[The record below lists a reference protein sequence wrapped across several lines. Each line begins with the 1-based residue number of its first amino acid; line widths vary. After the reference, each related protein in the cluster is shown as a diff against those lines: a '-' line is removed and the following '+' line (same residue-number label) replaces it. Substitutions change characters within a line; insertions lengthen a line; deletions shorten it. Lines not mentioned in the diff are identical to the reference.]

1 VTDTNEPPTD
11 DDQRPLRAGEDILLV
26 DRKSREYL
34 RKLTPGKILHL
45 RSGNLVMDDIIG
57 QPEASMATNSGGES
71 FLVLRPTYATLIPH
85 LPRKAQ
91 VIYPKDVGL
100 ILLWGDIHPG
110 ARVLEVGTG
119 PGALTMALLRAVGPT
134 GHVYSYELRED
145 FAEMAR
151 ANVERFHGPA
161 PQWTLRLADIGD
173 GILESNL
180 DRILIDLPEPWR
192 LLPEAWRALRPGAVL
207 VAYVPT
213 VLQMKH
219 FVDRAR
225 VCGFAAVEAMESML
239 RNWHIEGASIRP
251 EHRMVAH
258 TGFVITARRLAQM
271 PVEGETAAVEDDAGA
286 VEDETAAVEAPP
298 ADD

>member
-1 VTDTNEPPTD
+1 MTSEQPSAPASDED
-11 DDQRPLRAGEDILLV
+11 RPLRAGEDVFLV
-26 DRKSREYL
+26 DRKGREYL
-34 RKLTPGKILHL
+34 RKLNAGKTIHL
-45 RSGNLVMDDIIG
+45 RSGNLAMDDIIG
-57 QPEASMATNSGGES
+57 LPDATMAVNSGGEE
-71 FLVLRPTYATLIPH
+71 FLVLRPTYASLIPH

-119 PGALTMALLRAVGPT
+119 PGALTIALLRAVGPA

-151 ANVERFHGPA
+151 GNVERFFGPA
-161 PQWTLRLADIGD
+161 QHWTLRLADIAD
-173 GILESNL
+173 GIVDRHL
-180 DRILIDLPEPWR
+180 DRIIIDLPEPWR

-225 VCGFAAVEAMESML
+225 LCGFAAVEALESML
-239 RNWHIEGASIRP
+239 RNWHVEGASIRP

-258 TGFVITARRLAQM
+258 TGFVITARRLAVL
-271 PVEGETAAVEDDAGA
+271 PEDA
-286 VEDETAAVEAPP
+286 TP
-298 ADD
+298 ALAD